1 MMRTLTLAVSAFLMV
16 GTAMAEDGVAS
27 GASTSHIAAAI
38 CMGIAVLGGALGQSK
53 AAAAALEGLAR
64 NPGAQKAVFVPM
76 IIALA
81 LIESLVLLAFVV
93 AFIKI
98 PA

>member
-1 MMRTLTLAVSAFLMV
+1 MLNRIFFVMSFLVSSVAF
-16 GTAMAEDGVAS
+16 AEEGAAS
-27 GASTSHIAAAI
+27 SGGNGALAAAI
-38 CMGIAVLGGALGQSK
+38 CMGVAVFGGAIGQSR
-53 AAAAALEGLAR
+53 AAAAALEGIGR
-64 NPGAQKAVFVPM
+64 NPAAGKQLFTPM

-98 PA
+98 QA